1 MKKLTPFII
10 VATLLFNID
19 AYSAEKNRSLLEKL
33 LNKDLP
39 GGAASRE
46 IRSDT
51 IPEEIQKKT
60 TEKTKGRSLL
70 EKVLNKDLPGGAA
83 SKEINQATIKPCKK
97 VGGRSLLEKALNKDL
112 PGGNARK
119 NINKDCSP
127 TTQQVKIKTYKKN
140 RNLFDSSDTA
150 QQFSAY
156 TGTFDTVDKEGD
168 DQTTLV
174 GIEHKNKNLFRN
186 TWIGRFS
193 PTTGAFLTK
202 KSSIYL
208 YTGVEADYNLG
219 PITIS
224 PSFAPGYYEAGDG
237 KNLGSALEF
246 KSELKIGVNLFKGSS
261 LGYSYSHI
269 SNNDWGDTNPGTDNQ
284 SLTFSK
290 KF

>member
-10 VATLLFNID
+10 ALTLLVNIH
-19 AYSAEKNRSLLEKL
+19 AHTAEQSRSLLEKL
-33 LNKDLP
+33 FNKDLP

-46 IRSDT
+46 MESSKT
-51 IPEEIQKKT
+51 PKEIQK
-60 TEKTKGRSLL
+60 
-70 EKVLNKDLPGGAA
+70 
-83 SKEINQATIKPCKK
+83 ATNKPCKK
-97 VGGRSLLEKALNKDL
+97 VGERSLLEKALKKDL
-112 PGGNARK
+112 PGGNAKK
-119 NINKDCSP
+119 NINKNCSSSN
-127 TTQQVKIKTYKKN
+127 QQVKIKTNKNN
-140 RNLFDSSDTA
+140 RNLFDSNDTS
-150 QQFSAY
+150 QQFTAY
-156 TGTFDTVDKEGD
+156 TGTFDTIDKEGD

-174 GIEHKNKNLFRN
+174 GLEHKNKNLFRN

-208 YTGVEADYNLG
+208 YTGIEADYNLG
-219 PITIS
+219 PIKIS
-224 PSFAPGYYEAGDG
+224 PSFAPGYYEAGNG

-246 KSELKIGVNLFKGSS
+246 KSEVKIGIDLFKGAN

-290 KF
+290 NF